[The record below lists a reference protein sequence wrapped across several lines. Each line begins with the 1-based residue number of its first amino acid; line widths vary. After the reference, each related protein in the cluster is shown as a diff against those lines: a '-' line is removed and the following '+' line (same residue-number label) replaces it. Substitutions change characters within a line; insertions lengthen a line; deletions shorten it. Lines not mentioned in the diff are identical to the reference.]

1 MMPSLKKVRI
11 LQDKTQYDL
20 MLKTGIHQTVISH
33 FENGYMK
40 PTEKQK
46 KLLARA
52 LRVKIEE
59 IFPEG

>member
-1 MMPSLKKVRI
+1 MISSLKRVRI

-20 MLKTGIHQTVISH
+20 MLKTGIHQTILSH
-33 FENGYMK
+33 FENGYKK

-52 LRVKIEE
+52 LKVKVEE
-59 IFPEG
+59 IFPKE